1 MNIEV
6 KKDLQRYTVFLLY
19 WAAVILIAILLSAS
33 GSEYLNPEMLIKAAK
48 EKGLILGGNPAE
60 EHYSILRTHVYLAD
74 GETEFR

>member
-33 GSEYLNPEMLIKAAK
+33 GSGGGMSKSVIAVLTKGTQVEELYRGNYWTQIQYKNIVGWINNAYIK
-48 EKGLILGGNPAE
+48 
-60 EHYSILRTHVYLAD
+60 
-74 GETEFR
+74 